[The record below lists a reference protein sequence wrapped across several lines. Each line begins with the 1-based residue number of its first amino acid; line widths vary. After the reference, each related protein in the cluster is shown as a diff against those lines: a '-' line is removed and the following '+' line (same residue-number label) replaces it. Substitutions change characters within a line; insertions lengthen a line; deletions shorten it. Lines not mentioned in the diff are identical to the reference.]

1 MDDAAPGGPDLA
13 RVLIVDDH
21 PVVRRGLRAMLD
33 GEPWV
38 ARVLEAASCA
48 DALATVAH
56 EQVTVVAMDIA
67 LPDGD
72 GVQAAARIL
81 RHRPGTAVLML
92 TMADD
97 DALVARALQAG
108 ARGYLL
114 KDTDPDVVVDALR
127 TVAAGGLVLGP
138 GVRLTGLADPAPAG
152 LPGLTG
158 RSPAGSAG
166 SAARLPSPL
175 HQLTARE
182 REILRHIAAGEG
194 NAQIA
199 RRFGVSDKTVRNQVS
214 AVFAKLG
221 VSDRVQAA
229 LLARDAGMTPPG
241 RQVQ

>member
-1 MDDAAPGGPDLA
+1 MPEPA

-48 DALATVAH
+48 EALAAVVH
-56 EQVTVVAMDIA
+56 QQVTVVAMDIA

-72 GVQAAARIL
+72 GLRATTQIL
-81 RHRPGTAVLML
+81 RHRPDIAVLML

-97 DALVARALQAG
+97 DDLVARALRAG

-127 TVAAGGLVLGP
+127 TAAHGGLVLGP
-138 GVRLTGLADPAPAG
+138 GVRLPGASAPADRS
-152 LPGLTG
+152 LP
-158 RSPAGSAG
+158 PAA
-166 SAARLPSPL
+166 LPPPFD
-175 HQLTARE
+175 QLTPRE
-182 REILRHIAAGEG
+182 QEILRHLAAGEG
-194 NAQIA
+194 NAEIA
-199 RRFGVSDKTVRNQVS
+199 RRFGISPKTVRNQSS

-221 VSDRVQAA
+221 VGDRVQAA
-229 LLARDAGMTPPG
+229 LLARDAGIVAPPAP
-241 RQVQ
+241 RRSER